1 LLEDVL
7 SKPMGRGMRP
17 ACDSGVLPVTLPKGS
32 DGSLLVQS
40 LAPDV
45 EVEESNS
52 ELAQKETISA
62 RDKATL
68 SRRRTQSSPL

>member
-1 LLEDVL
+1 
-7 SKPMGRGMRP
+7 MGRGMRP

-32 DGSLLVQS
+32 DGSLLVQPVQS